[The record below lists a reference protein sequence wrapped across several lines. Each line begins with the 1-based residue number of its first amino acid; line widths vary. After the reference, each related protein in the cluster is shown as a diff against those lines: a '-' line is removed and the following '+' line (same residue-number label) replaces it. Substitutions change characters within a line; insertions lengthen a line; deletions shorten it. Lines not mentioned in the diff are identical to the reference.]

1 MAQPETDDRDDGR
14 VPTASDQDDVSD
26 RVRFPDVDFPIRRS
40 WWSTWL
46 FPKPLINLAHAVWV
60 SFAVLL
66 LAAVTT
72 IAAVSLSDVETAF
85 SEGMTPGTF
94 TPVQRECSDGWRG
107 GEPSCSWLGTY
118 TDDDGTTIDGVLLDE
133 ELTPSAAGVEQRV
146 RWNGDREEPVV
157 FADDRESQSGV
168 VILIVT
174 VWTGV
179 AGTCVYIV
187 IRSHRR
193 RKIELVRLDRA
204 KRPRSHRHHL

>member
-1 MAQPETDDRDDGR
+1 MAQADSDDGDDGR
-14 VPTASDQDDVSD
+14 VPTTSDHDGAPNHIP
-26 RVRFPDVDFPIRRS
+26 FPDVDSLRTRS

-46 FPKPLINLAHAVWV
+46 FPKPLIDLTHAVWV

-72 IAAVSLSDVETAF
+72 IGSVSLSDVETAL
-85 SEGMTPGTF
+85 SESVTPGTF

-157 FADDRESQSGV
+157 VADDRESQRGV

-204 KRPRSHRHHL
+204 NQRRSHRHHL